1 MFEVTRIQA
10 VAFKEEKPQVERSQR
25 HPPESKVKL
34 GSLPRDIKGFFDS
47 VPLGFQ
53 LEAYVKKASRD
64 EVVLRIFFQ
73 GRELEVTVKNLLGI
87 QFKPGQ
93 KVVLTLIE
101 RNPYVLKITLPLSE
115 GYKIFSHIREF
126 FQSPIPK
133 VLSKFLPTSSPILG
147 IKNSGLFYENKV
159 VRYLLGK
166 EKLENIKGDFK
177 YQLLQ
182 LVEKY
187 GFNKPKYQLLAKPV
201 NFART
206 YFGTLTF
213 FQVNLE
219 NFIRAYSAFYKISPK
234 TVENL
239 LNFIG
244 LTHQRFRKKFS
255 SFGRSKKVEKK
266 HLEKPIFLSNPS
278 RDFFKPLTDRAISFY
293 LLKETVGFL
302 QFLQGWAVNQNFQ
315 KVIIPFS
322 QKGGNFFAGFYKSG
336 NRGNISLLWKDGL
349 VKLSY
354 NLNNPFQGELL
365 FILKDEKL
373 AEEFKKDIEILKEEL
388 KKSKFQVKDVKFAV
402 APNVEELF
410 VIDMADKEYSN
421 FVKLYL

>member
-10 VAFKEEKPQVERSQR
+10 VAFKEEKPQVGRLERQ
-25 HPPESKVKL
+25 PPESKVKL

-101 RNPYVLKITLPLSE
+101 RNPYVLKINLPLSE
-115 GYKIFSHIREF
+115 SHKIFSRIREF
-126 FQSPIPK
+126 FQTPIPK
-133 VLSKFLPTSSPILG
+133 VLSKFIPTSSPLLG
-147 IKNSGLFYENKV
+147 IKNSGLFYEYKV
-159 VRYLLGK
+159 LKHLLGK
-166 EKLENIKGDFK
+166 EKFENIKSDFK
-177 YQLLQ
+177 YQLLK

-201 NFART
+201 GFART
-206 YFGTLTF
+206 YFGSLPYF
-213 FQVNLE
+213 RVNLE
-219 NFIRAYSAFYKISPK
+219 NFIRACGAFYKISPK
-234 TVENL
+234 VVENL
-239 LNFIG
+239 LNFIE
-244 LTHQRFRKKFS
+244 LTSQEFRKRLITFK
-255 SFGRSKKVEKK
+255 RTKKIERKP
-266 HLEKPIFLSNPS
+266 LERAIFFSNPS
-278 RDFFKPLTDRAISFY
+278 KDFFKPLTDRAISFN
-293 LLKETVGFL
+293 LLKETVDFL

-315 KVIIPFS
+315 KAIIPFT
-322 QKGGNFFAGFYKSG
+322 QNGKNFFLGIYKSG

-349 VKLSY
+349 AKLSY
-354 NLNNPFQGELL
+354 NINNPFEGELL
-365 FILKDEKL
+365 FVLKNEKL
-373 AEEFKKDIEILKEEL
+373 AEEFKRDIEILKEEL
-388 KKSKFQVKDVKFAV
+388 QKSKFQLKDVKFAT
-402 APNVEELF
+402 AQNVEELF